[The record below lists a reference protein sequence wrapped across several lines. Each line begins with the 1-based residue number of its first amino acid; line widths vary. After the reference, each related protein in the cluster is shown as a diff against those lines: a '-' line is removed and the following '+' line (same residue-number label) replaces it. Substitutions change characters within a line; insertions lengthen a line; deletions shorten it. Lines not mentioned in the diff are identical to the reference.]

1 MYKIMLIIAFCG
13 VLLSANAQTPIF
25 IPDTLTGNTINLTL
39 HRDSVQRFGGMKT
52 KTLAFNQNS
61 FLGPTLILN
70 KGQQVSLNVQN
81 NIGDTTTVH
90 WHGLHVA
97 PTNDGSPHSMIMD
110 GENWNP
116 EFTVLDKAA
125 TYWYHPHFHGKTA
138 AQTIKG
144 ALGLLIVRDA
154 EEAALNLPRKYGV
167 DDFPIIVQC
176 AQFDDQNQPMPLGMQ
191 DSTLLVNGTRANQ
204 GFSASLNIPAQVVRL
219 RLLNASGERSF
230 NFGLTNNRPF
240 KIIASDG
247 GLLRAPLT
255 ATRVRIS
262 PGERYEIVIDATG
275 MNGQMLH
282 LMSYASEIP
291 VGTQGGPT
299 MIMPPGNP
307 PMDSPI
313 NGIDFNILQLNII
326 AQSQNPVTTIP
337 AVLGTDMPLLEADV
351 NTQRTITFSAQSLTS
366 MDGPFYFN
374 NLSFDM
380 ERIDY
385 RIPLGNT
392 EIWTIINQTMVAHP
406 FHIHDVQFYVL
417 DRDGNPVAP
426 SERGRKDVVLI
437 EPNETVR
444 FITKFDTFADSM
456 HPYMYHCHILMHE
469 DDGMM
474 GQFVVMPN
482 TTVATNATNV
492 ATQKVM
498 VFPNPT
504 NDILYIKADFLT
516 DKTNLRYEIINALG
530 QTVGTGFYQN
540 QTAIPTQNLAKGVYQ
555 VVLHTES
562 EVFTTNFIKF

>member
-1 MYKIMLIIAFCG
+1 MLICAFWC
-13 VLLSANAQTPIF
+13 VLLGANAQTPIF
-25 IPDTLTGNTINLTL
+25 IPDTLVGNTINLTL

-61 FLGPTLILN
+61 FLGPTLILQ
-70 KGQQVSLNVQN
+70 KGQQVSLNVLN
-81 NIGDTTTVH
+81 TIGDTTTVH

-97 PTNDGSPHSMIMD
+97 PTNDGSPHTPIMD
-110 GENWNP
+110 GETWTP
-116 EFTVLDKAA
+116 AFTVLDKAS

-138 AQTIKG
+138 AQVIKG

-176 AQFDDQNQPMPLGMQ
+176 AQFDNQNQPMPLGMQ

-204 GFSASLNIPAQVVRL
+204 GYRASLNIPAQVVRL
-219 RLLNASGERSF
+219 RLLNASGERTF
-230 NFGLTNNRPF
+230 NVGLTNNRAF
-240 KIIASDG
+240 QIIGSDG
-247 GLLRAPLT
+247 GLLPAPVT
-255 ATRVRIS
+255 ATRARMS
-262 PGERYEIVIDATG
+262 PGERYEILIDVTG
-275 MNGQMLH
+275 MNGQTLQ
-282 LMSYASEIP
+282 LMSYATEIP

-299 MIMPPGNP
+299 MLMPPGSP
-307 PMDSPI
+307 PMDSPL
-313 NGIDFNILQLNII
+313 NGIDFNILQLNVV

-337 AVLGTDMPLLEADV
+337 AVLSNDTRIAEASA
-351 NTQRTITFSAQSLTS
+351 NTQRTITFTAQDIMN

-374 NLSFDM
+374 NQLFDM

-385 RIPLGNT
+385 RIPLDNT

-406 FHIHDVQFYVL
+406 FHLHDVQFYIL
-417 DRDGNPVAP
+417 DRDGNAVAAA
-426 SERGRKDVVLI
+426 ERGRKDVLLI

-474 GQFVVMPN
+474 GQFLVLPN
-482 TTVATNATNV
+482 TTVATNNINNTIQPL
-492 ATQKVM
+492 T

-504 NDILYIKADFLT
+504 NDVLYIKYSFLEV
-516 DKTNLRYEIINALG
+516 KTSANYQIINTLG
-530 QTVGTGFYQN
+530 QTVGTGLYQN
-540 QTAIPTQNLAKGVYQ
+540 QTPIATQNLAKGVYQ
-555 VVLHTES
+555 FVLHTENGAFS
-562 EVFTTNFIKF
+562 TKFLKL